1 MDWKVICVLLAFSM
15 TGLSVVHLISTAS
28 GVGAIQP
35 GSDVENL
42 RRLLRDNF
50 GTNRH
55 HITNPDQKYAAKS
68 FIYETFKEY
77 GLQMVYQL
85 FVTNSTK
92 YPGVNVVG
100 RWPGRYTDT
109 PRDKPLVL
117 LAHYDTSRSSGGVDD
132 NGSGLAALLESA
144 RLITSQPCLQDHTI
158 DFVALDLNDDE
169 QLPDSACFN
178 GRCGSRA
185 YVTDMF
191 LTYLQ
196 LNNID
201 PANVGGAF
209 VLDSILNYNN
219 TEGAQGFKDAT
230 DYFNVTSIPGV
241 AAAFENVRK
250 DNFRGNFITAVG
262 REGYDYNLYGA
273 FDLSWTFENTEPNFK
288 FQPAYIPIKDVAK
301 DGPSDP
307 YWPVYSFLV
316 QGDHYSFWAE
326 NPDLQAV
333 LISDTGVFRGKM
345 AQCFHLSCDN
355 LSWITDD
362 NLRFLKKTTDVVSSA
377 LLFRAGSPE
386 TCPDPVAA
394 APDAFKE
401 GLVLKGTVD
410 PPYPNPPYDVTFRVD
425 SFSAT
430 GLIRARVIIDVLST
444 RVVGRFDSVSQQLK
458 LRLTEPQIEGQW
470 DMDNPVKEMAWAM
483 GGRVTKIPGSLLYV
497 GTANWGPWRDDP
509 QQAAF
514 SLFATDAEPREV
526 SVLPSVFGTLCV
538 LLFAV
543 VVAMGG
549 WILYKK

>member
-15 TGLSVVHLISTAS
+15 TAS

-230 DYFNVTSIPGV
+230 DYFNVTS
-241 AAAFENVRK
+241 
-250 DNFRGNFITAVG
+250 
-262 REGYDYNLYGA
+262 
-273 FDLSWTFENTEPNFK
+273 
-288 FQPAYIPIKDVAK
+288 PAYIPIKDVAK

-549 WILYKK
+549 WILYKKRQLGGPFAQDQQNELS